1 MRGLP
6 VMRCGGKHGAQ
17 NLLSLHVWLRAGRPI
32 CSQPVA
38 VTGAQ
43 GPAAKA
49 TPAGWQFD
57 AVGRSGHCWDSC
69 SFRRKGD
76 SFCCTKYSSMQQAEA
91 RSDAWGGRPLG
102 HGHLPPPVPELA
114 RPAPCDQHL
123 QLLQVR
129 ALFGHHSSQELV
141 LEPVPGDQE
150 VDQGALGLHLGLV
163 VWVEVLGVQDQA
175 ELGVVL
181 HLLVANLNES
191 GGQCRK
197 GLEGLP
203 VAGDG
208 NTTETANQSA
218 QGPVLRPS
226 SGYWERTSVASL
238 ALVPF
243 SGPRPAHPEDEP
255 ALPLAGWLTQP
266 GCMSC

>member
-1 MRGLP
+1 MTHSVVQNTAPCNRLRRAQ
-6 VMRCGGKHGAQ
+6 MHGA
-17 NLLSLHVWLRAGRPI
+17 
-32 CSQPVA
+32 
-38 VTGAQ
+38 GA
-43 GPAAKA
+43 PWAMA
-49 TPAGWQFD
+49 T
-57 AVGRSGHCWDSC
+57 C
-69 SFRRKGD
+69 
-76 SFCCTKYSSMQQAEA
+76 
-91 RSDAWGGRPLG
+91 
-102 HGHLPPPVPELA
+102 PPPVPELA
-114 RPAPCDQHL
+114 HPAPCDRHL

-175 ELGVVL
+175 ELSVVL
-181 HLLVANLNES
+181 HLLVADLDES

-203 VAGDG
+203 VAGGG
-208 NTTETANQSA
+208 NTTETTYQSA
-218 QGPVLRPS
+218 RGPVPRPSCHLGPS
-226 SGYWERTSVASL
+226 SGYWEGTSVASL

-243 SGPRPAHPEDEP
+243 SGPRRAHPEDEP

-266 GCMSC
+266 GCMSCSPGEPVQKHSAWAAPQTPDRHRHPSSEHQYILEAPG